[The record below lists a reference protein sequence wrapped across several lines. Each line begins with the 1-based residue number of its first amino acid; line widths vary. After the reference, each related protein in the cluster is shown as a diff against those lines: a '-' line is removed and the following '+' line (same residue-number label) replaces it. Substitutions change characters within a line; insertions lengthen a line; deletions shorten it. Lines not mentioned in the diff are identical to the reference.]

1 MHIFRDQ
8 KQNATKYEK
17 IVIER
22 AEQEWESSINMIK
35 NDYLN
40 IITFITGVM

>member
-8 KQNATKYEK
+8 KQNAKKYKK
-17 IVIER
+17 IVIEK

-35 NDYLN
+35 NDYLK
-40 IITFITGVM
+40 IITFINGVM